1 MVLNNKLSLDEE
13 FKELL
18 EEGVHDKGI
27 FKAVF
32 LAGGPGSGKDYVLK
46 HTLDGHGLTEIHA
59 DKAFDY
65 LHDKEKLKTDPSKV
79 KSTKELRQL
88 LAVHGRNGLI
98 VNGTHDDHHRVKKIK
113 KGLENLGYD
122 TKMLMV
128 HTDDET
134 SRKRNVERGQR
145 GGRTVP
151 EKMRREKWEGVQ
163 EARRHHA
170 ANFGDH
176 YHEFDNSDDL
186 RTATPDLIKQKK
198 EELAELHDHI
208 HNFVTTPPESEKSQK
223 WINKAVETN
232 DTPIPRKGA
241 EKMPHPGS
249 QAYQQ
254 SQEEGLS
261 YFGSGRYG
269 KNGKVTHHTIN
280 DNLVSL
286 EDHEKAKEKLKPKVK
301 KLNEDIN
308 VEFDNIFKIGTQ
320 DASMVKEFIQEEGRE
335 GRETFTT
342 ETKESYLCKEESTKP
357 RPKSLMEFR
366 KSFGESIDQGIESG
380 LSMATSG
387 ENLARNSMEKPKKN
401 GKPDTGKITELTGDE
416 TTASISN
423 QKEDELTKKGI
434 SFSKFKSKQVI

>member
-1 MVLNNKLSLDEE
+1 MLIDEE
-13 FKELL
+13 FEQLL
-18 EEGVHDKGI
+18 LEGVHDKGI
-27 FKAVF
+27 FKCVF

-65 LHDKEKLKTDPSKV
+65 LHDKEKLKTDPSKI

-88 LAVHGRNGLI
+88 LAIHGRNGLI
-98 VNGTHDDHHRVKKIK
+98 VNGTHDDHHKVKKIK

-170 ANFGDH
+170 SNFGDN

-186 RTATPDLIKQKK
+186 RQAPPELIKQKK
-198 EELAELHDHI
+198 DELAELHDHI
-208 HNFVTTPPESEKSQK
+208 HHFVTTPPESEKSQK
-223 WINKAVETN
+223 WISKAVETN

-249 QAYQQ
+249 KAYQQ

-280 DNLVSL
+280 DNLVDIEKEKSK
-286 EDHEKAKEKLKPKVK
+286 EKPKAKPK
-301 KLNEDIN
+301 KLTEDIN

-320 DASMVKEFIQEEGRE
+320 DDSMVKESIQEERE
-335 GRETFTT
+335 GSGGDSFIT
-342 ETKESYLCKEESTKP
+342 ETKESNICEEKP
-357 RPKSLMEFR
+357 IKSRPKSLMEFR
-366 KSFGESIDQGIESG
+366 QSFSESIDQGIESG

-416 TTASISN
+416 TTASIGD